1 MQEHTI
7 KKDIEIAWPS
17 KDAARLANAIYHT
30 YTLDEY
36 KELELEVPMSRV
48 CQLFGLEVNEASV
61 RFISSLVDEILGEP
75 IAVMNKVVDHKLIR
89 WKTYEL
95 FTLLEPIGPKSE
107 VIKLKIN
114 TEYLRITKEF
124 VINPFL
130 EL

>member
-1 MQEHTI
+1 M
-7 KKDIEIAWPS
+7 
-17 KDAARLANAIYHT
+17 RLANAIYHT
-30 YTLDEY
+30 YKLDEH
-36 KELELEVPMSRV
+36 KELERNVPMARI

-61 RFISSLVDEILGEP
+61 RFIGSLVDEILGEP
-75 IAVMNKVVDHKLIR
+75 IAVMNKVLDHKLIR
-89 WKTYEL
+89 WKTYVP
-95 FTLLEPIGPKSE
+95 FTLLEPIGTKSE

>member
-1 MQEHTI
+1 MP
-7 KKDIEIAWPS
+7 IA
-17 KDAARLANAIYHT
+17 
-30 YTLDEY
+30 
-36 KELELEVPMSRV
+36 RV
-48 CQLFGLEVNEASV
+48 CQLFGREMNAASAE
-61 RFISSLVDEILGEP
+61 FISGLIDEILGEP
-75 IAVMNKVVDHKLIR
+75 VALINKVVDHKLVR

>member
-7 KKDIEIAWPS
+7 IKDIEIAWPS
-17 KDAARLANAIYHT
+17 PDAMRLANAIYHT
-30 YTLDEY
+30 YKLDEN
-36 KELELEVPMSRV
+36 KALVREVSIARV
-48 CQLFGLEVNEASV
+48 CQLFGRELNEESV
-61 RFISSLVDEILGEP
+61 RFVGSLIDEILGEP
-75 IAVMNKVVDHKLIR
+75 IAIMNKVVDHKLIR
-89 WKTYEL
+89 WKTYVL
-95 FTLLEPIGPKSE
+95 FTLLEPMDLQSE